1 MESVRNPYIYRI
13 YQLCTNIC
21 ILTFIHSVCYSYI
34 ILLALADL
42 SQCNKKSSG
51 GGFHFYFT
59 LSVKLFS
66 RTSRS
71 NDAETTFSSFPWT
84 KFQQK
89 MSYISPTMIF
99 LQKDHIMVSWEWLS
113 ASFHDQQFSWT
124 CNYNNIELLPSFSRN
139 VLQKYH
145 SIVFLWIYYWVTGG
159 ALSSRLAL
167 IRRYLIIQKN
177 SLKSIIFFSVRRQL
191 MNPFGFLKWSRC
203 ETGDRIGNVILTLFS
218 ELSPETPRCRGL

>member
-21 ILTFIHSVCYSYI
+21 ILTFIHSVRYSYI

-71 NDAETTFSSFPWT
+71 NDAETTFSSFP
-84 KFQQK
+84 
-89 MSYISPTMIF
+89 
-99 LQKDHIMVSWEWLS
+99 
-113 ASFHDQQFSWT
+113 
-124 CNYNNIELLPSFSRN
+124 
-139 VLQKYH
+139 
-145 SIVFLWIYYWVTGG
+145 
-159 ALSSRLAL
+159 
-167 IRRYLIIQKN
+167 
-177 SLKSIIFFSVRRQL
+177 
-191 MNPFGFLKWSRC
+191 
-203 ETGDRIGNVILTLFS
+203 
-218 ELSPETPRCRGL
+218 